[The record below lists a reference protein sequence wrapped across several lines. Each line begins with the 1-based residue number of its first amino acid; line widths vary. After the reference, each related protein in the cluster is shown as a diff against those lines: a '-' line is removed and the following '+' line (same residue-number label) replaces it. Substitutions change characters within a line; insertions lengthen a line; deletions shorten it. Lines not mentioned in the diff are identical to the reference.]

1 LWYENALFKG
11 YTRKLLDHKSWWPYH
26 MVLHIWGAQDLRN
39 QQSAHIRTCH
49 YWFQGIHENYVLN
62 SHSQTDD
69 SGHDEQEYNLF

>member
-1 LWYENALFKG
+1 
-11 YTRKLLDHKSWWPYH
+11 